1 MGEIGLLGSPARG
14 GAGLNGWA
22 TGLVVCPAF
31 NLGVLNDVEAGRGE
45 LVVAGLGLLVGSVV
59 GGFGVLGRSGL
70 CPLSRVDSGRGLG
83 WGLGAR
89 MGLIVAFL
97 STVKGFGVRRG
108 FGLGVGLL
116 GSGLMRRDWVRED
129 TSSRFLLLES
139 VRGLRCRRPPDL
151 PTSADWTSTSAAIMC
166 LLAD

>member
-1 MGEIGLLGSPARG
+1 MGEIGLLGSPAKG

-31 NLGVLNDVEAGRGE
+31 NLGVLKDVEAGRGE
-45 LVVAGLGLLVGSVV
+45 WAVTGLVLLVESVV

-70 CPLSRVDSGRGLG
+70 YPLSRMDSGRGLG

-108 FGLGVGLL
+108 LGPGAGLL
-116 GSGLMRRDWVRED
+116 GSGLMRRDWVRAD
-129 TSSRFLLLES
+129 TSNRFLLLES
-139 VRGLRCRRPPDL
+139 VRGLRCRRAPDR
-151 PTSADWTSTSAAIMC
+151 PTSADWTSTSAAIIR